1 MVSYPWAVVRRLR
14 IPETPGG
21 SVVERSL
28 ETLAADRG
36 ITICFADLDGADGLW
51 VPEERTIL
59 VNSRLSGRR
68 ADEVIEHEL
77 AHVAIEDGHAAL
89 DAGMHGRRVG
99 RARWAAALTA
109 AACLGLIAV
118 LQLRFGVP
126 PSSGGPTHD
135 PQVVVA
141 PNAPV
146 DDQDGAEPSAPSGS
160 GAPTGAPPVTERTA
174 GEDRSRTVSPQPP
187 GSQPPPAATASNPA
201 TPAPAPPP
209 STAQP
214 PPPSST
220 PKQEPPPT
228 TTSPPPASPTPTS
241 TPGGGGS
248 PSPTAPVLTAVLTS
262 TP

>member
-1 MVSYPWAVVRRLR
+1 
-14 IPETPGG
+14 
-21 SVVERSL
+21 VVERSL

-118 LQLRFGVP
+118 IQLQFGVP
-126 PSSGGPTHD
+126 PPSGGPTHD

-146 DDQDGAEPSAPSGS
+146 DDEGDEEPSAPVS
-160 GAPTGAPPVTERTA
+160 GAPTGAPPVVPEGIA
-174 GEDRSRTVSPQPP
+174 GEVRYRTVTAAPP
-187 GSQPPPAATASNPA
+187 SASQAPPAATASNPA
-201 TPAPAPPP
+201 TRAPAPPP
-209 STAQP
+209 SAAP
-214 PPPSST
+214 APPPSST

-228 TTSPPPASPTPTS
+228 PPPSASPTPTS
-241 TPGGGGS
+241 TNGGGATPS
-248 PSPTAPVLTAVLTS
+248 PSEPALSAVLTS